1 MKLTGLWII
10 ARFEEGVT
18 LGAAGGPGRAHAVS
32 RLILACRVDHN
43 LGALYQNCPIL
54 CWLPRDSLKLCGIR

>member
-18 LGAAGGPGRAHAVS
+18 VEAAGGPGRVHSVS
-32 RLILACRVDHN
+32 RL
-43 LGALYQNCPIL
+43 
-54 CWLPRDSLKLCGIR
+54 DSRLLD

>member
-18 LGAAGGPGRAHAVS
+18 VEAAGGPGRVHSVS
-32 RLILACRVDHN
+32 RLILAFRVN
-43 LGALYQNCPIL
+43 YRLQPFMIISQYFV
-54 CWLPRDSLKLCGIR
+54 WPRMIA

>member
-18 LGAAGGPGRAHAVS
+18 LEAAGGPGRVHSVS
-32 RLILACRVDHN
+32 RF
-43 LGALYQNCPIL
+43 
-54 CWLPRDSLKLCGIR
+54 DSRLSSHCSLEIFIKIAQYFVGLVMIP

>member
-18 LGAAGGPGRAHAVS
+18 LEAAGGPGRVHSVS
-32 RLILACRVDHN
+32 RLILACRVDHT
-43 LGALYQNCPIL
+43 LEHFIKIAQYFVGFLVIA
-54 CWLPRDSLKLCGIR
+54 